1 MVLCLFLQFY
11 GYLSQ
16 QQNMM
21 QVYKMVVG
29 LCVVLLLLQVWGE
42 GDGGWRWGEGDG
54 GLSSLN
60 NSTSY
65 FETVL
70 SPEFLPPPK
79 NKFKKEL
86 PSSERICSW
95 DCVSIKGHSHIH
107 CVYIT
112 FDWTL
117 ELQCIFDNYPLLF
130 TDTSLVYTEP
140 VSGKNIMWVLR
151 WLIGSTS
158 VSHQCGPCSI
168 PGWRSD
174 PSSVS
179 EKGPSSL
186 VWATVRPW
194 VGMLSCWTSLPTST
208 NPILGTLKNPQHF
221 SKRVGESPQC

>member
-1 MVLCLFLQFY
+1 MCCAP
-11 GYLSQ
+11 
-16 QQNMM
+16 
-21 QVYKMVVG
+21 VVTSMRRG
-29 LCVVLLLLQVWGE
+29 WWRLAVRG
-42 GDGGWRWGEGDG
+42 GGWGSFFIKQFHKLFW
-54 GLSSLN
+54 N
-60 NSTSY
+60 CP
-65 FETVL
+65 F
-70 SPEFLPPPK
+70 PWIPPPPK